1 VETVPDELQMEL
13 IDLQNDTDLRNKI
26 QNVDIHNFY
35 QKYINL
41 KKFPRLGGHAMKII
55 KSDHRSRLNDVRLE
69 SCVRAAMSSIS
80 ANIDQLM
87 AKKQCQISH

>member
-41 KKFPRLGGHAMKII
+41 KKFPGLGGHAMQIMKYLCMRTII
-55 KSDHRSRLNDVRLE
+55 FCNE
-69 SCVRAAMSSIS
+69 
-80 ANIDQLM
+80 NN
-87 AKKQCQISH
+87 